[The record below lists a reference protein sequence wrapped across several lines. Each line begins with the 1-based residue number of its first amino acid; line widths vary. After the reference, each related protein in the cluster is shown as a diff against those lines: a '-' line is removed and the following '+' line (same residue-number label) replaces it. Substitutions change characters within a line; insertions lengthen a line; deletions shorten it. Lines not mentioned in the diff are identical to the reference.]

1 MISANAPITG
11 QPVIQMQNELAS
23 NIRSIPN
30 ETAKPQIIHTEN
42 DKTIVVEQTLS
53 LAEIEKETIIKAL
66 KKHRNRK
73 DAARE
78 LGISERTLYRK
89 VKDYNLKL

>member
-1 MISANAPITG
+1 VPISTE
-11 QPVIQMQNELAS
+11 QNPSLR
-23 NIRSIPN
+23 N
-30 ETAKPQIIHTEN
+30 
-42 DKTIVVEQTLS
+42 IVVDQSQPHIISSSKENLIEVEQSLS

-89 VKDYNLKL
+89 VKDYNLE